1 MGRLLIFAA
10 VVALAYGLTSVV
22 VEQSGGLRTEGR
34 TVRLDTQDLEV
45 CFTRLTALSDSFM
58 LFGGNATQ
66 VRNSFTHAIVAALA
80 IDEARLIS
88 ARYPDFH
95 LCKSPGAANAKRLI
109 QTLSFVGASSGTRR
123 TLAKAVD
130 LHLERVRSGGIRTCL
145 TIAGA
150 ELALDSIRLKEN
162 AADITEQVRS
172 KLDSTRLILVESA
185 EIVDCEPLLR

>member
-1 MGRLLIFAA
+1 MGRLLIFGAIA
-10 VVALAYGLTSVV
+10 ALAYGLTSVV

-45 CFTRLTALSDSFM
+45 RFFRLAPLSDSFM

-66 VRNSFTHAIVAALA
+66 VRNSFTHAIVAALG
-80 IDEARLIS
+80 IEQARLIS

-95 LCKSPGAANAKRLI
+95 MCKSPGAANAQRLI

-130 LHLERVRSGGIRTCL
+130 VHMERVRNGGARTCL
-145 TIAGA
+145 TISGA
-150 ELALDSIRLKEN
+150 ELALDSIRLKED
-162 AADITEQVRS
+162 AADLTDQVRG
-172 KLDSTRLILVESA
+172 KLDGTRLVLAESA
-185 EIVDCEPLLR
+185 KIVDCEPLLR